1 MGTVS
6 KLSNV
11 EKLAYLK
18 HALND
23 GSARHVVEGLSGSG
37 DHYKEAVDCL
47 RKRYDRPR
55 LIHKAHVRAILETPP
70 LKDGNGRE
78 LRRLH
83 DTVNQHLRALKAT
96 EHEPDGPFITSML
109 ELKLDQNT
117 MFEWHKFSQASED
130 VPHCAQMLEFLNLRA
145 QASES
150 SVPGPIRKRLPEDAP
165 GKRGSSPRS
174 VTSYVASVSDSCV
187 ACKTG
192 KHPLYACQKYKSLPH
207 DQMTAIVKSSGLC
220 FNCLKPGHMVNRCP
234 SNQRCRKCQRLHHS
248 LLHLETG
255 SGDGGQARP
264 PSASSLTNP
273 TTVLSHVARADSS
286 HRHVLL
292 MTSHVLVVAPDGST
306 TRARA
311 LLDSASSTSFISEHL
326 AQHMRLHRRREF
338 AQIAGIGGVSQ
349 PSLSQSVV
357 RLGVT
362 HPTCVEQVIDVDAVV
377 LPRVT
382 SDLPLCPIPFDSNWR
397 HLSGLRLADPDFG
410 SPGSI
415 DLLLG
420 ADVFSTVVLH
430 GRRLGPT
437 GSPSAFETRFGWV
450 LTGAVDG
457 QSPQHHVVSYH
468 ASVLTGDDL
477 LRRFWEVEERGS
489 GSPSLSHEE
498 RSVVDHFRDT
508 HQRDQA
514 GRFVVQLP
522 RRQDTKPFGES
533 RSTAVQRFLS
543 LERSLISRGQH
554 EEFSGVIEE
563 YFDMDH
569 AELVPNSDLEKPCE
583 QVFYMPMHAV
593 VKASSTTTKV
603 RAVFDASA
611 KSASGV
617 SLNDQL
623 LVGPTV
629 HVALVDVLLRFRLH
643 RIALATD
650 VSRMYRAILLPDS
663 ERDLHRFVWRR
674 NPTDPLKDFRM
685 TRLTFGVSASSF
697 AANMAVKQNA
707 IDFAEEFPLAA
718 SAVHASF
725 YVDDGLVGAD
735 SAEEATRL
743 QQQLQELFSR
753 GGFLLRKW
761 KSSAPDVPR
770 ELPPHLLDESPSQA
784 LPDPDGFSKA
794 LGVEW
799 STNLDCFRLTVA
811 HLSPKEVLSK
821 RALISDV
828 ARTYDVLGW
837 YAPAIITL
845 KILFQ
850 RLWEDKLEWD
860 DPVPLEVQEQ
870 WERWRKELSALVS
883 RLIPRCYFPKQVNV
897 TSTQLHG
904 FSDASEAA
912 YAGVVYLRMVDSEGG
927 IHVSLVMAKTKVAP
941 IKRLTVPRLELC
953 GAKLLA
959 ELICHVQG
967 VLNIPSSLVFAWTDS
982 TVVLGWLSGKPRR
995 FKTFVGNR
1003 VSAIMDLVPP
1013 KRWRHVS
1020 GKQNPADCASRGL
1033 FPCELLEFR
1042 LWWDGP
1048 DWLHEPES
1056 SWPLSPIALPLDEL
1070 PESEETR
1077 QEVSH
1082 VITLSALPL
1091 LDRFSSFTRLK
1102 RVTAWVR
1109 RFVGNSRARSHGR
1122 DRTRGPLSSTELADA
1137 ETYWVATVQVSSFPR
1152 EVSSLRRGSE
1162 LSPKSK
1168 LLPLRP
1174 FLDRDGVLRVG
1185 GRAGLSRLS
1194 FSKRHPIILPGTH
1207 VLAKLLIAGEHQR
1220 LLHGGP
1226 SLVAASLSRR
1236 FHVLGS
1242 RRAVRS
1248 VTRSC
1253 ITCRRASLRP
1263 QPQMLG
1269 QLPADRLVPGSTF
1282 QHVGVDYAGPVLL
1295 KSGSVRKPTLTKAY
1309 ACVFVSFAVKAV
1321 HLELVSDLTSEAFL
1335 AALRRFVAR
1344 RGKPSTVWSDNGT
1357 NFVGAAHELKELQ
1370 DFLGE
1375 QETQRAIS
1383 DYCAT
1388 RGIEWKHIPERA
1400 PHFGGLWEAAVKSM
1414 KRHLRK
1420 IVGNVRLT
1428 YEELATVLTQVEAC
1442 LNSRPLTPMPESE
1455 DGIEVLTPGHF
1466 LVGSPLESI
1475 PDPSASFRTTPL
1487 LRRWHLCQALVRHFW
1502 QRWSS
1507 EYVQH
1512 LHERTKW
1519 KSPTRNARV
1528 GDLVCI
1534 REDGLTPTTWP
1545 LARVTAVHPG
1555 ADGLVRVVSVRTPRG
1570 EYKRPVAKV
1579 VLLLPA

>member
-1 MGTVS
+1 M
-6 KLSNV
+6 
-11 EKLAYLK
+11 
-18 HALND
+18 
-23 GSARHVVEGLSGSG
+23 
-37 DHYKEAVDCL
+37 
-47 RKRYDRPR
+47 
-55 LIHKAHVRAILETPP
+55 
-70 LKDGNGRE
+70 KDGNGRE

-174 VTSYVASVSDSCV
+174 MTSYVASVSDSCV

-192 KHPLYACQKYKSLPH
+192 KHPLYACQRYKSLPH

-357 RLGVT
+357 RLSVI
-362 HPTCVEQVIDVDAVV
+362 HPTCAEQVIDVD
-377 LPRVT
+377 
-382 SDLPLCPIPFDSNWR
+382 
-397 HLSGLRLADPDFG
+397 
-410 SPGSI
+410 
-415 DLLLG
+415 
-420 ADVFSTVVLH
+420 
-430 GRRLGPT
+430 
-437 GSPSAFETRFGWV
+437 
-450 LTGAVDG
+450 
-457 QSPQHHVVSYH
+457 
-468 ASVLTGDDL
+468 
-477 LRRFWEVEERGS
+477 
-489 GSPSLSHEE
+489 
-498 RSVVDHFRDT
+498 
-508 HQRDQA
+508 
-514 GRFVVQLP
+514 
-522 RRQDTKPFGES
+522 
-533 RSTAVQRFLS
+533 
-543 LERSLISRGQH
+543 
-554 EEFSGVIEE
+554 
-563 YFDMDH
+563 
-569 AELVPNSDLEKPCE
+569 
-583 QVFYMPMHAV
+583 AV

-629 HVALVDVLLRFRLH
+629 HAALVDVLLQFRLH

-718 SAVHASF
+718 SVVHASF

-761 KSSAPDVPR
+761 KSSAPDVLR

-799 STNLDCFRLTVA
+799 STDLDCFRLTVA

-850 RLWEDKLEWD
+850 RLWEDKLKWD

-883 RLIPRCYFPKQVNV
+883 RLIPRCYFPKRVNV

-959 ELICHVQG
+959 ELICHVKG

-982 TVVLGWLSGKPRR
+982 TVVLGWLCGKPRR

-1013 KRWRHVS
+1013 NRWRHVS

-1102 RVTAWVR
+1102 RVTR
-1109 RFVGNSRARSHGR
+1109 
-1122 DRTRGPLSSTELADA
+1122 
-1137 ETYWVATVQVSSFPR
+1137 
-1152 EVSSLRRGSE
+1152 
-1162 LSPKSK
+1162 
-1168 LLPLRP
+1168 
-1174 FLDRDGVLRVG
+1174 
-1185 GRAGLSRLS
+1185 
-1194 FSKRHPIILPGTH
+1194 
-1207 VLAKLLIAGEHQR
+1207 
-1220 LLHGGP
+1220 
-1226 SLVAASLSRR
+1226 
-1236 FHVLGS
+1236 
-1242 RRAVRS
+1242 
-1248 VTRSC
+1248 
-1253 ITCRRASLRP
+1253 
-1263 QPQMLG
+1263 M
-1269 QLPADRLVPGSTF
+1269 
-1282 QHVGVDYAGPVLL
+1282 
-1295 KSGSVRKPTLTKAY
+1295 
-1309 ACVFVSFAVKAV
+1309 
-1321 HLELVSDLTSEAFL
+1321 
-1335 AALRRFVAR
+1335 
-1344 RGKPSTVWSDNGT
+1344 
-1357 NFVGAAHELKELQ
+1357 
-1370 DFLGE
+1370 
-1375 QETQRAIS
+1375 
-1383 DYCAT
+1383 
-1388 RGIEWKHIPERA
+1388 
-1400 PHFGGLWEAAVKSM
+1400 
-1414 KRHLRK
+1414 
-1420 IVGNVRLT
+1420 
-1428 YEELATVLTQVEAC
+1428 
-1442 LNSRPLTPMPESE
+1442 
-1455 DGIEVLTPGHF
+1455 
-1466 LVGSPLESI
+1466 GSPLRRQLSRSQSWQGSH
-1475 PDPSASFRTTPL
+1475 PRSFVF
-1487 LRRWHLCQALVRHFW
+1487 H
-1502 QRWSS
+1502 
-1507 EYVQH
+1507 
-1512 LHERTKW
+1512 
-1519 KSPTRNARV
+1519 
-1528 GDLVCI
+1528 
-1534 REDGLTPTTWP
+1534 
-1545 LARVTAVHPG
+1545 
-1555 ADGLVRVVSVRTPRG
+1555 
-1570 EYKRPVAKV
+1570 
-1579 VLLLPA
+1579 